1 MFSTTITSLPLKQ
14 FLNSLFYGSYPCF
27 KSEAR
32 NQYTTYISYICIYH
46 ICIHISYIC
55 KSHIL
60 SSYPLSRS
68 RRAETPSPTSNGRSS
83 AHGPLAFLRTRQIIT
98 NTNTKCKLSHIQIQV
113 PNINVKYKSSQIQI
127 SLLF

>member
-1 MFSTTITSLPLKQ
+1 MTTITPLPLKQ
-14 FLNSLFYGSYPCF
+14 CLNPLFNGSYPRF
-27 KSEAR
+27 KSEAL

-46 ICIHISYIC
+46 ICLHISYIC

-83 AHGPLAFLRTRQIIT
+83 AHGPLAFLRRRQIII
-98 NTNTKCKLSHIQIQV
+98 NTNI
-113 PNINVKYKSSQIQI
+113 KYKLSQIQI
-127 SLLF
+127 LNANYHIYKYKFQI